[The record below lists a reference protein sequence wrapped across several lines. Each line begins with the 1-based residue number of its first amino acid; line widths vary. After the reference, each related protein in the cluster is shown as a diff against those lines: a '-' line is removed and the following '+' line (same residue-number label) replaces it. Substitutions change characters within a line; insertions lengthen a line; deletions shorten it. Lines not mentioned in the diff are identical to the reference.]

1 MCRWRLFGRWPGQD
15 KKGSGFGFVRWWL
28 SALVW
33 WFPPPF
39 TQVISFGGGVPVH
52 ASAYGAGGNASG
64 SASGSASSS
73 RKNLPLNSGVDVN
86 VGIGVS
92 DAPQATVRQ
101 KPKISADF
109 GPIWGRF

>member
-1 MCRWRLFGRWPGQD
+1 VVVPP
-15 KKGSGFGFVRWWL
+15 
-28 SALVW
+28 ALHPSNFLW
-33 WFPPPF
+33 
-39 TQVISFGGGVPVH
+39 GGVPVH

-92 DAPQATVRQ
+92 DAPPATTDKNR
-101 KPKISADF
+101 KSRPILGRFGADF
-109 GPIWGRF
+109 ENCRPILPSFRPS